1 MNRGVLSAAA
11 LAVFLCGVPA
21 AVPACAQDEGSSPL
35 ADQAVPGAPALPG
48 LPPAPFPDFGRS
60 WPFFPPGQNTI
71 KPRPRGQ
78 LPGGLAPGARR
89 PNLEQGDAAA
99 ARAEALKKALVPK
112 PSPEAVRKE
121 MLDKLFERLRSA
133 AEPEEAQRIAQ
144 SIQRLWLRSAS
155 DTANL
160 LMERA
165 MASAQAQQLPLAIK
179 LFDKLVAIEPEW
191 AEAWNQRAMA
201 KFLSGDRD
209 AAMADINGA
218 LKLEPRHFGALQGM
232 GVILEQ
238 AGLTQRALEVFKK
251 ALEIYPLAP
260 DLQKKV
266 EKLMLDTE
274 GQDI

>member
-11 LAVFLCGVPA
+11 LAVLLCGVPA

-35 ADQAVPGAPALPG
+35 ADQPVPGAPALPG

-144 SIQRLWLRSAS
+144 SIQRLWLRPRLSS
-155 DTANL
+155 S
-160 LMERA
+160 R
-165 MASAQAQQLPLAIK
+165 LPSS
-179 LFDKLVAIEPEW
+179 FSTSSSRS
-191 AEAWNQRAMA
+191 N
-201 KFLSGDRD
+201 LSG
-209 AAMADINGA
+209 
-218 LKLEPRHFGALQGM
+218 PRPGISAPWQSSCRGTEM
-232 GVILEQ
+232 
-238 AGLTQRALEVFKK
+238 QRWPTSTGPSNSSRATS
-251 ALEIYPLAP
+251 ARSRGWA
-260 DLQKKV
+260 
-266 EKLMLDTE
+266 
-274 GQDI
+274 